1 MDDHKF
7 LDKLQ
12 EKIERLTGTPIDLVV
27 DEADTDRLEVE
38 LLGPLPKVL
47 IGSAVLQY
55 PGFARMCVEYA
66 VASIREGRKIS
77 VLEFHVVL
85 GRN

>member
-1 MDDHKF
+1 MDDHNF

-27 DEADTDRLEVE
+27 DEADTDRLEVD
-38 LLGPLPKVL
+38 LLGPLPNVL

>member
-27 DEADTDRLEVE
+27 DEADTDRLEVD
-38 LLGPLPKVL
+38 LLGPLPNVL

>member
-27 DEADTDRLEVE
+27 DEADTDRLEVD
-38 LLGPLPKVL
+38 LLGPLPNVL

-66 VASIREGRKIS
+66 VASIREGRRIS